1 MAIGRISG
9 PMLFSNLER
18 QGIDLAFEGNLIY
31 LDVTNSN
38 VGINTSTPNADLHV
52 VGTTQ
57 LSNILVSGNTIAST
71 TGKVDLGSD
80 ANVIIRGGGDG
91 YLLSTDGAGN
101 LAWATFS
108 SLATQ
113 FGNIS
118 LNENDI
124 QILEL
129 NGNLN
134 LYANGT
140 GNIVAHNNFYA
151 PNIFVGNLEAY
162 GNITAPWFLG
172 NIIGEYGRISDL
184 AVNSFSVANTS
195 INNTLTRIE
204 QVHFYGNTVEGY
216 NGSLYLSAN
225 TAADANAIVK
235 FTGTKAIDIPSGSD
249 AERPPN
255 PDLGYIR
262 FNSERGTLEWWS
274 GTTWIQGQSF
284 IEDQTIIPDG
294 TNVTFNLDSAPPSA
308 TSILV
313 SINGT
318 VQRANV
324 AYTVL
329 GSTITFSEIPLDSD
343 IIDIR
348 YLAGTGIATSFVGGD
363 LTGDI
368 VISSNTASY
377 STTTGALVVVGG
389 TGIGGNLF
397 VGGNIVAASGNVS
410 TSTNTGALV
419 VIGGAGISGNLYIT
433 NTGDVSAN
441 IGAFQAYANATFGT
455 SSYGDSNVALY
466 LPTDP
471 TIANINS
478 NIGNVQANLG
488 SFQTWANLN
497 FGSAVYGNS
506 NVAAYLPIDSTIINL
521 QANLGAFQLYSN
533 LAYNDFYL
541 GLLDVN
547 ANVNTSNDHL
557 NILDANVGAY
567 QIYANANIGS
577 IYNQLNTLDANVGDL
592 RANVGT
598 LFLGNAATQAN
609 VGTIFLGNAA
619 TQANIGLLYNSNIAT
634 QANVGLLY
642 ESNIATQANVGLLY
656 NSNIATQANVGTL
669 FLGNA
674 GTQANLGAFQL
685 YANSKIGTNSN
696 SNLVVISNTE
706 ASSVDTGALVVKGGA
721 GIAGNLYVGGN
732 LIVSNVSYEYR
743 EIITTTETVLGN
755 IVAASGTTSTSVN
768 TGALVVIGGA
778 GISGNLWIANTNDVS
793 ANIGLLHNANIAVN
807 ANLGSFQQ
815 YANANIGTLHLGNI
829 STNAN
834 LGAYQTWANA
844 VIGAAASSTLDFETY
859 ANTKIGNNSNSNL
872 VVRSNTSSTTVD
884 TGALVVVG
892 GAGVAGNV
900 NIGGNL
906 IAFGN
911 IVANSGN
918 VSTDT
923 TTGALVVTGGA
934 GVTGNVNIGDR
945 LNVAGNVFF
954 GNALSAYGNVVI
966 GIGTTSESTT
976 TGALVVKGGTGIV
989 GNLVLGGNLAV
1000 QSRVNSDLIP
1010 AINDTYD
1017 LGAPLFRWQDLYLSG
1032 DVAVGGTQTVAG
1044 DLIVSG
1050 TNSSDNL
1057 VTNSLDV
1064 SGTITTTFLAGT
1076 LITPVQ
1082 TNITQVGTITAGTWN
1097 GTTLAITHG
1106 GTGGTSISQALNNLL
1121 PAGED
1126 LGYVLT
1132 TGGPGIYYWAE
1143 GTGGGGGGGGTLSG
1157 IFVESSRTY
1166 YTATLGQTAFTTT
1179 GNYTPGSG
1187 QLRIYQNGVRQFNSE
1202 YTELTANTFSLSTA
1216 CAAGDVILA
1225 EIDGFNY
1232 LTVYAA
1238 NVVYSPVGGIPAGA
1252 VTAQL
1257 AIDSVET
1264 RKVDRAGDTM
1274 TGPLIIANA
1283 NVATNTSTGAL
1294 QVQGGV
1300 GIGGNLYIGGS
1311 QFTAIT
1317 ATGNVNVLTGN
1328 VNVTLGNIY
1337 APRVFS
1343 SGANVLIPNSNVAT
1357 QVSSLGVG
1365 TAASGVGGEIRA
1377 TNDVIAYYSDDRL
1390 KTRLGNIEHAL
1401 DKVKSLA
1408 GFHYHANELAQSLGY
1423 EPKPE
1428 VGVSAQEVQKIFPE
1442 IVVPAPIDENYLTV
1456 KYEKLIPVLI
1466 EAIKELSEEID
1477 AVKRKL
1483 NDN

>member
-38 VGINTSTPNADLHV
+38 VGINTSTPNADLQV

-57 LSNILVSGNTIAST
+57 LSNIHIRGNTISST

-80 ANVIIRGGGDG
+80 ANVILRGGGDG

-101 LAWATFS
+101 LSWATFS

-140 GNIVAHNNFYA
+140 GSIVAHNNFYA
-151 PNIFVGNLEAY
+151 PNIFVGNIEAY

-172 NIIGEYGRISDL
+172 NIIGDYGRFDTLAATNFSISN
-184 AVNSFSVANTS
+184 VS
-195 INNTLTRIE
+195 ITNDLTRIE

-235 FTGTKAIDIPSGSD
+235 FTGTKAIDIPAGSD

-262 FNSERGTLEWWS
+262 FNTERGTVEWWNGVS
-274 GTTWIQGQSF
+274 WIQGQSF
-284 IEDQTIIPDG
+284 IEQQTITPTG
-294 TNVTFNLDSAPPSA
+294 LTNVYTLDSSPPSA

-324 AYTVL
+324 AYTVA
-329 GSTITFSEIPLDSD
+329 GDQITFSEVPLDSD

-348 YLAGTGIATSFVGGD
+348 YLAGSGIATSFVGGN

-368 VISSNTASY
+368 YISSNTASH

-455 SSYGDSNVALY
+455 SSYGDSNVAAY
-466 LPTDP
+466 LPNDP

-478 NIGNVQANLG
+478 NVGNVQSNIFNVQANLTAFG
-488 SFQTWANLN
+488 IYANAT
-497 FGSAVYGNS
+497 FGGGNYGDS
-506 NVAAYLPIDSTIINL
+506 NVAAYLLTDANLISFFNYANLTFDQFFTQQTAIDGNLINSKAILNANIGTIYNHL
-521 QANLGAFQLYSN
+521 NDLDANLGAYQLY
-533 LAYNDFYL
+533 A
-541 GLLDVN
+541 N
-547 ANVNTSNDHL
+547 ANIGTLYNA
-557 NILDANVGAY
+557 NIST
-567 QIYANANIGS
+567 QANIGS
-577 IYNQLNTLDANVGDL
+577 IYNQVNTLDANVG
-592 RANVGT
+592 T
-598 LFLGNAATQAN
+598 IYLGNISTQAN
-609 VGTIFLGNAA
+609 LGLLYNANIS
-619 TQANIGLLYNSNIAT
+619 TQANIGSIYNHVNTLDANIGTLYANVDLLYNSNI
-634 QANVGLLY
+634 
-642 ESNIATQANVGLLY
+642 S
-656 NSNIATQANVGTL
+656 
-669 FLGNA
+669 
-674 GTQANLGAFQL
+674 TQANLGAFQA
-685 YANSKIGTNSN
+685 YANSKIGTNPN
-696 SNLVVISNTE
+696 SNLVVVSTTQATSI
-706 ASSVDTGALVVKGGA
+706 DTGALVVQGGV

-743 EIITTTETVLGN
+743 EVITTTETVLGN
-755 IVAASGTTSTSVN
+755 IVAASGTVSSSVD
-768 TGALVVIGGA
+768 TGALVVVGGA
-778 GISGNLWIANTNDVS
+778 GVSGSLFITNTNDVS

-807 ANLGSFQQ
+807 ANLGAFQT
-815 YANANIGTLHLGNI
+815 YANANIGTLFLGNA

-834 LGAYQTWANA
+834 LGAFQIYANSSHNYANA
-844 VIGAAASSTLDFETY
+844 NIGAFQIY
-859 ANTKIGNNSNSNL
+859 ANSKIGSNPNSNIVVVSTDQSYTIDTGAIVTLGGVGIAGNLNVGQTIIASGNIVANSN
-872 VVRSNTSSTTVD
+872 VASTD
-884 TGALVVVG
+884 IDIGALVVVG
-892 GAGVAGNV
+892 GAGVSGNV
-900 NIGGNL
+900 YVGETLYAIGGIVAVASTESQGITTGALTVAGGVGIGGNL
-906 IAFGN
+906 
-911 IVANSGN
+911 S
-918 VSTDT
+918 
-923 TTGALVVTGGA
+923 
-934 GVTGNVNIGDR
+934 
-945 LNVAGNVFF
+945 
-954 GNALSAYGNVVI
+954 
-966 GIGTTSESTT
+966 
-976 TGALVVKGGTGIV
+976 
-989 GNLVLGGNLAV
+989 LGGNLALS
-1000 QSRVNSDLIP
+1000 SRVFGDLIP
-1010 AINDTYD
+1010 AVDALYD
-1017 LGAPLFRWQDLYLSG
+1017 IGAPLYRWNDLYIAGDATVDGDTIVDGDNYVSG
-1032 DVAVGGTQTVAG
+1032 QVVSNSVSTNSVDVAGT
-1044 DLIVSG
+1044 
-1050 TNSSDNL
+1050 
-1057 VTNSLDV
+1057 VTAQFV
-1064 SGTITTTFLAGT
+1064 AGT
-1076 LITPVQ
+1076 LTTAVQ

-1097 GTTLAITHG
+1097 GGTIAITHG
-1106 GTGGTSISQALNNLL
+1106 GTGGTSVSQALNNLL
-1121 PAGED
+1121 PSGES

-1132 TGGPGIYYWAE
+1132 TGGPGSYYWAA

-1157 IFVESSRTY
+1157 IFVETSRTY
-1166 YTATLGQTAFTTT
+1166 YTATLGQTSFTTT
-1179 GNYTPGSG
+1179 GNYTPGTG

-1202 YTELTANTFSLSTA
+1202 YTEIDGNTFTLSTA
-1216 CAAGDVILA
+1216 CAAGDVVLA

-1232 LTVYAA
+1232 LTVFAS

-1264 RKVDRAGDTM
+1264 RKVDRIGDTM
-1274 TGPLIIANA
+1274 TGPLIIANSTA
-1283 NVATNTSTGAL
+1283 ATDNTSGAL
-1294 QVQGGV
+1294 NVQGGASV
-1300 GIGGNLYIGGS
+1300 GGNLYIGGS
-1311 QFTAIT
+1311 QSTAIV
-1317 ATGNVNVLTGN
+1317 ATGNINVLTGN
-1328 VNVTLGNIY
+1328 INATAGNIY
-1337 APRVFS
+1337 GARVFS
-1343 SGANVLIPNSNVAT
+1343 AGSNVLIATSNVPTTIA
-1357 QVSSLGVG
+1357 SLGVG
-1365 TAASGVGGEIRA
+1365 TTPSGTTGEIRA
-1377 TNDVIAYYSDDRL
+1377 TNDIIAYYSDERL
-1390 KTRLGNIEHAL
+1390 KNRLGNIENAL
-1401 DKVKSLA
+1401 DKVKSLT
-1408 GFHYHANELAQSLGY
+1408 GFHYRANELAQSLGY
-1423 EPKPE
+1423 ESKPE
-1428 VGVSAQEVQKIFPE
+1428 IGVSAQEVQRVFPE
-1442 IVVPAPIDENYLTV
+1442 IVVPAPISDEYLTV

-1466 EAIKELSEEID
+1466 EAIKELSEEVNAI
-1477 AVKRKL
+1477 KRKL